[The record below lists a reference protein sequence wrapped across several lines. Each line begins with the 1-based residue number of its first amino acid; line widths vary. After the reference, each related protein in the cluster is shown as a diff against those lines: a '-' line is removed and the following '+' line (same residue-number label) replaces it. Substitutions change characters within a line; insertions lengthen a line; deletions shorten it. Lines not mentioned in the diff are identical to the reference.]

1 MSAPQATSVGKP
13 RAMERELAR
22 MPATK
27 GPSLDVLHRTERKHK
42 VAFVTTVPSP
52 YQRDLFGALA
62 AREDIDLRVY
72 YLESAA
78 PDSPWP
84 EKELRSFERIL
95 PGFWVPFGNV
105 RGHMNWP
112 LPDFSDAD
120 FVVLSSFTSFTG
132 QLLMR
137 NSLRGRRWLFWGE
150 RMRPQTGMK
159 QLVQQ
164 QLASPIESAV
174 GIVAIGS
181 AAEHDYRS
189 RFPRLRHFCIPYHC
203 ELAPFFAIQRN
214 PNVER
219 PITFFFCGQMI
230 ERKGVDLLLL
240 AFDRLIASGMDARLL
255 LVGRQAEL
263 PTFMNFVSPP
273 TRSRVQYEGF
283 QAPECLPA
291 YFARSD
297 VFVLPSRHD
306 GWGVVVNQALATG
319 VPIITSDAVGAGL
332 DYVENGINGVKVKAG
347 DVDAL
352 YVAMQSLAQDPEIV
366 RIWGIKSREIARA
379 LTPEAGAGKWAQV
392 YESLAISDVGPP

>member
-1 MSAPQATSVGKP
+1 
-13 RAMERELAR
+13 MEREPAR
-22 MPATK
+22 LPTTMA
-27 GPSLDVLHRTERKHK
+27 PSLQVLRRTQRKHQ
-42 VAFVTTVPSP
+42 VVFVTIVPSP
-52 YQRDLFGALA
+52 YQRDFFGALA
-62 AREDIDLRVY
+62 AREEIDLSVC
-72 YLESAA
+72 YLEPAA

-84 EKELRSFERIL
+84 EKELRPFEKIL

-105 RGHMNWP
+105 RAHMNWP
-112 LPDFSDAD
+112 LPDVSDAD
-120 FVVLSSFTSFTG
+120 FVVLSSFASFTG

-137 NSLRGRRWLFWGE
+137 HGLRDRPWLFWGE
-150 RMRPQTGMK
+150 RLRPQTGLQ

-164 QLASPIESAV
+164 RLVSPIGSAA

-189 RFPRLRHFCIPYHC
+189 RFPQLRHFCIPYHC
-203 ELAPFFAIQRN
+203 ELAPFFAIQRA
-214 PNVER
+214 PNVGR
-219 PITFFFCGQMI
+219 PTTFFFCGQMI

-240 AFDRLIASGMDARLL
+240 AFDRLIANGMDARLL

-263 PTFMNFVSPP
+263 PRFMNLVSPT

-291 YFARSD
+291 YFAQSD

-319 VPIITSDAVGAGL
+319 VPIITTDAVGAGL
-332 DYVENGINGVKVKAG
+332 DYVENRINGLRVKAG

-352 YVAMQSLAQDPEIV
+352 YDAMQTLARNPEFAHT
-366 RIWGIKSREIARA
+366 WGVKSREMART
-379 LTPEAGAGKWAQV
+379 LTPEGGADKWVQVFEVLAAG
-392 YESLAISDVGPP
+392 

>member
-1 MSAPQATSVGKP
+1 
-13 RAMERELAR
+13 MEREPTRL
-22 MPATK
+22 PATTA
-27 GPSLDVLHRTERKHK
+27 PHVVHRRKRKHK
-42 VAFVTTVPSP
+42 VVFVTVVPSP

-62 AREDIDLRVY
+62 AREEINLSVY

-95 PGFWVPFGNV
+95 PGFCVPFGSV
-105 RGHMNWP
+105 RAHVNWP

-137 NSLRGRRWLFWGE
+137 HGLRDRPWLFWGE
-150 RMRPQTGMK
+150 RLRPQTGMK
-159 QLVQQ
+159 QLVQR
-164 QLASPIESAV
+164 QLASPIGRAA

-181 AAEHDYRS
+181 AAEGDYRS
-189 RFPRLRHFCIPYHC
+189 QFPQLRHFCIPYHC
-203 ELAPFFAIQRN
+203 ELAPFFAIQRD
-214 PNVER
+214 PNVRR
-219 PITFFFCGQMI
+219 PTTFFFCGQMI

-240 AFDRLIASGMDARLL
+240 AFDRLIAKGMDARLL
-255 LVGRQAEL
+255 LVGREAEL
-263 PTFMNFVSPP
+263 RTFMNLVSPV

-319 VPIITSDAVGAGL
+319 IPVITSDAVGAGL
-332 DYVENGINGVKVKAG
+332 DYVKDGVNGIKVKAG
-347 DVDAL
+347 DMDAL
-352 YVAMQSLAQDPEIV
+352 YAAMLSLVQNHELA
-366 RIWGIKSREIARA
+366 RIWGIKSREVAKA
-379 LTPEAGAGKWAQV
+379 LTPEAGARKWATV
-392 YESLAISDVGPP
+392 FERLTIS

>member
-1 MSAPQATSVGKP
+1 MSAPTTAGKP
-13 RAMERELAR
+13 DAMERELAR
-22 MPATK
+22 LPATK
-27 GPSLDVLHRTERKHK
+27 APSVDVLRRTQRKHQ
-42 VAFVTTVPSP
+42 VAFVTIVPSP

-62 AREDIDLRVY
+62 AREDIDLSVY

-95 PGFWVPFGNV
+95 PGFWVPFGSLRAHV
-105 RGHMNWP
+105 NWQI
-112 LPDFSDAD
+112 PDFSKAD
-120 FVVLSSFTSFTG
+120 FVILSSFTSFTG

-150 RMRPQTGMK
+150 RPRPQIGMK

-164 QLASPIESAV
+164 QLASPIGGAA
-174 GIVAIGS
+174 GIVGIGS

-189 RFPRLRHFCIPYHC
+189 RFPQLRHFCIPYHC
-203 ELAPFFAIQRN
+203 ELAPFFAIQRD
-214 PNVER
+214 PNLR
-219 PITFFFCGQMI
+219 YPITFFFCGQMI
-230 ERKGVDLLLL
+230 ERKGVDLLLR
-240 AFDRLIASGMDARLL
+240 AFDRLIANGMDARLL
-255 LVGRQAEL
+255 LVGREAEL
-263 PTFMNFVSPP
+263 PTFMNLVSPK

-283 QAPECLPA
+283 QPPDCLPA

-297 VFVLPSRHD
+297 VFVMPSRHD

-352 YVAMQSLAQDPEIV
+352 YEAMQTLARNPEIAL
-366 RIWGIKSREIARA
+366 IWGRKSREVARA
-379 LTPEAGAGKWAQV
+379 LTPEAGADKWVQV
-392 YESLAISDVGPP
+392 FEALATS

>member
-1 MSAPQATSVGKP
+1 M
-13 RAMERELAR
+13 
-22 MPATK
+22 
-27 GPSLDVLHRTERKHK
+27 
-42 VAFVTTVPSP
+42 
-52 YQRDLFGALA
+52 
-62 AREDIDLRVY
+62 
-72 YLESAA
+72 
-78 PDSPWP
+78 
-84 EKELRSFERIL
+84 
-95 PGFWVPFGNV
+95 PGFWVPFGSV
-105 RGHMNWP
+105 RAHVNWQI
-112 LPDFSDAD
+112 PDFSKAD
-120 FVVLSSFTSFTG
+120 FVILSSFTSFTG

-164 QLASPIESAV
+164 QLASPIGSAA

-189 RFPRLRHFCIPYHC
+189 RFPQLRHFCIPYHC
-203 ELAPFFAIQRN
+203 ELAPFFAIQRD
-214 PNVER
+214 PNVQR

-240 AFDRLIASGMDARLL
+240 AFDRLIANGMDARLL
-255 LVGRQAEL
+255 LVGREAEL
-263 PTFMNFVSPP
+263 PTFMNLVSPA

-352 YVAMQSLAQDPEIV
+352 YVAMQSLAQDPEIA

-392 YESLAISDVGPP
+392 FESLAIS

>member
-1 MSAPQATSVGKP
+1 MSAPQATPVGKP
-13 RAMERELAR
+13 RAMERELGR
-22 MPATK
+22 LPATK
-27 GPSLDVLHRTERKHK
+27 APSLNLLHRTQRKHK
-42 VAFVTTVPSP
+42 VVFVTIVPSP

-62 AREDIDLRVY
+62 AREDIDLSVY

-95 PGFWVPFGNV
+95 PGFWVPFGSV
-105 RGHMNWP
+105 RAHVNWQI
-112 LPDFSDAD
+112 PDFSKAD
-120 FVVLSSFTSFTG
+120 FVILSSFTSFTG

-137 NSLRGRRWLFWGE
+137 HSLRGRRWLFWGE

-164 QLASPIESAV
+164 QLASPIGSAA

-189 RFPRLRHFCIPYHC
+189 RFPQLRHFCIPYHC
-203 ELAPFFAIQRN
+203 ELAPFFAIQRD
-214 PNVER
+214 PNVQR

-240 AFDRLIASGMDARLL
+240 AFDRLIANGMDARLL
-255 LVGRQAEL
+255 LVGREAEL
-263 PTFMNFVSPP
+263 PTFMNLVSPA

-352 YVAMQSLAQDPEIV
+352 YAAMQSLAQDPEIA
-366 RIWGIKSREIARA
+366 RIWGMKSREIARA

-392 YESLAISDVGPP
+392 FESLAIS

>member
-1 MSAPQATSVGKP
+1 MSAPQATTVGKP
-13 RAMERELAR
+13 HAMERELAR
-22 MPATK
+22 LPATNA
-27 GPSLDVLHRTERKHK
+27 PSLHVPHRMQRKRK
-42 VAFVTTVPSP
+42 VVFVTIVPSP

-62 AREDIDLRVY
+62 AREEIDLSVY

-95 PGFWVPFGNV
+95 PGFWVSFGSARAHV
-105 RGHMNWP
+105 NWP
-112 LPDFSDAD
+112 LPDVSQAD
-120 FVVLSSFTSFTG
+120 VVVLSSFTSLTG

-137 NSLRGRRWLFWGE
+137 HGLRDRPWLFWGE
-150 RMRPQTGMK
+150 RLHPQTGIK
-159 QLVQQ
+159 QLVQR
-164 QLASPIESAV
+164 QLASPIGRAA

-181 AAEHDYRS
+181 AAERDYRS
-189 RFPRLRHFCIPYHC
+189 RFPQLHHFCIPYHC
-203 ELAPFFAIQRN
+203 ELAPFFEIRRD
-214 PNVER
+214 PNVHR

-240 AFDRLIASGMDARLL
+240 AFDRLIANGMDARLL
-255 LVGRQAEL
+255 LVGREAEL
-263 PTFMNFVSPP
+263 PTFMNLVSPA

-291 YFARSD
+291 YFSRSD

-332 DYVENGINGVKVKAG
+332 DYVESGINGLRVKAG

-352 YVAMQSLAQDPEIV
+352 YDAMQTLARNPEFA
-366 RIWGIKSREIARA
+366 RIWGVKSREMARS
-379 LTPEAGAGKWAQV
+379 LTPESGADKWVQVLEVLAAG
-392 YESLAISDVGPP
+392 